1 MALSTTDSILSLL
14 FFLFFIFFFFK
25 SSKVSRTTIAEPRG
39 TSKHQRKDI
48 AEPIEGEESGIE
60 ESRSF
65 CRHLS
70 MHRPGEGPWV
80 NMA

>member
-1 MALSTTDSILSLL
+1 MGLSTTDSILSLL
-14 FFLFFIFFFFK
+14 VFLFFIVFFK
-25 SSKVSRTTIAEPRG
+25 SSKVSRTTISEPRG

-48 AEPIEGEESGIE
+48 AEPIEGEESDTE